1 MGETKLDF
9 IEIVNILS
17 PVSSSHSEGDASAGL
32 YPVEVAGCPGKTY
45 QAPSL
50 PGPPVINI
58 KSPAFISTSQPK
70 ADPKLVTPIC
80 MKVPF
85 STKYRG
91 PPDQEQ

>member
-17 PVSSSHSEGDASAGL
+17 PVSWSHSEGDASAGL

-58 KSPAFISTSQPK
+58 KSPAFISTSQPN

-85 STKYRG
+85 STR
-91 PPDQEQ
+91 